1 MKVTITINL
10 SRPINGSKKSPTCT
24 VPAEHSNARQQ
35 ADEILN
41 KENKEETFVSNDS
54 LKRSYAGQ
62 LTTNKIRTIPVG
74 VLRCKESQ

>member
-1 MKVTITINL
+1 MFVVPDVKLLGYEVTLTINL

-41 KENKEETFVSNDS
+41 KKDNINE
-54 LKRSYAGQ
+54 G
-62 LTTNKIRTIPVG
+62 
-74 VLRCKESQ
+74 